1 MPEAHDAARTASPTD
16 PGTPP
21 RGPRHWP
28 MWLAYG
34 VMWSAAQLPWPL
46 QRAIGPALGWLA
58 RMLIPARRRAAR
70 INIALCFP
78 ELDAAARERLLREHF
93 RDVGIGLFE
102 FARAWWGSAGPMRR
116 TVRIEGLEHVQALQ
130 AQKRGVLFVSGH
142 FMTLELCGRLM
153 CDHIPLAG
161 MYRRLRSPVLEW
173 AVKRG
178 RLRYACA
185 MYSND
190 EIRPAMRHLKQ
201 GGFLWYAPDQDM
213 RGKDTVF
220 APFFGVPAATIT
232 ATHQF
237 ARLSGCAVIPFFHR
251 REGADYVLRVG
262 APLADFPSTDATV
275 DSARVNASIEAMVR
289 EAPSQYLW
297 LHRRFKR
304 RPAGIASPYK
314 AARG

>member
-1 MPEAHDAARTASPTD
+1 MSEPQSPTRTASPTD

-21 RGPRHWP
+21 RSPEHWP
-28 MWLAYG
+28 MWLGYFA
-34 VMWSAAQLPWPL
+34 MCAAARLPWGL
-46 QRAIGPALGWLA
+46 QRMLGRLAGWLA
-58 RMLIPARRRAAR
+58 RMLIAERRRAAR

-78 ELDAAARERLLREHF
+78 ELDEAAREKLLREHF

-102 FARAWWGSAGPMRR
+102 FARAWWGSVEPMRR
-116 TVRIEGLEHVQALQ
+116 TVRIEGLEHVRALQ
-130 AQKRGVLFVSGH
+130 EQKRGVLFVSGH

-185 MYSND
+185 MYTNE

-237 ARLSGCAVIPFFHR
+237 ARLSGCAVVPFFHR
-251 REGADYVLRVG
+251 REGADYVLRV
-262 APLADFPSTDATV
+262 ASPLADFPSSDATI

-297 LHRRFKR
+297 IHRRFKR
-304 RPAGIASPYK
+304 RPAGMVSPYK
-314 AARG
+314 RT

>member
-1 MPEAHDAARTASPTD
+1 MSQTHSPVPAGPTN

-21 RGPRHWP
+21 RGPQHWP
-28 MWLAYG
+28 MWLAYAA
-34 VMWSAAQLPWPL
+34 MWSAARLPWPL
-46 QRAIGPALGWLA
+46 QRALGHVLGWLA

-78 ELDAAARERLLREHF
+78 ELDEAARERLLRAHF

-102 FARAWWGSAGPMRR
+102 FARAWWGSAEPMRR
-116 TVRIEGLEHVQALQ
+116 TVTIEGLEHVREVQ

-237 ARLSGCAVIPFFHR
+237 ARLSGCAVVPFFHR
-251 REGADYVLRVG
+251 REGADYILRVG
-262 APLADFPSTDATV
+262 APLAEFPSSDATQ
-275 DSARVNASIEAMVR
+275 DSTRVNAQIEAMVR

-297 LHRRFKR
+297 IHRRFKR
-304 RPAGIASPYK
+304 RPSGLVSPYK
-314 AARG
+314 KR

>member
-1 MPEAHDAARTASPTD
+1 MSDDAQPVRAASPTD
-16 PGTPP
+16 PGPPP
-21 RGPRHWP
+21 RGLQHWP
-28 MWLAYG
+28 MWTGYFAMWLA
-34 VMWSAAQLPWPL
+34 ACLPWPL
-46 QRAIGPALGWLA
+46 QRGLGRIIGGLA
-58 RMLIPARRRAAR
+58 RLLIADRRRAAR

-78 ELDAAARERLLREHF
+78 ELDEAARERLLREHF

-102 FARAWWGSAGPMRR
+102 FARAWWGSAEPMRR
-116 TVRIEGLEHVQALQ
+116 TVRIEGLEHVHALQ
-130 AQKRGVLFVSGH
+130 AEKRGVLFVSGH

-185 MYSND
+185 MFSND

-201 GGFLWYAPDQDM
+201 GGFIWYAPDQDM

-237 ARLSGCAVIPFFHR
+237 ARLSGCAVVPFFHR
-251 REGADYVLRVG
+251 REGADYVLRVA
-262 APLADFPSTDATV
+262 APLAEFPSSDATV

-297 LHRRFKR
+297 IHRRFKR
-304 RPAGIASPYK
+304 RPPGVVSPYK
-314 AARG
+314 RS

>member
-1 MPEAHDAARTASPTD
+1 MSDDAMPLHAASPTD
-16 PGTPP
+16 PGPPP
-21 RGPRHWP
+21 RGVQHWP
-28 MWLAYG
+28 MWLGYFA
-34 VMWSAAQLPWPL
+34 MWLAARLPWPL
-46 QRAIGPALGWLA
+46 QRALGRIVGGLA
-58 RMLIPARRRAAR
+58 RLLIPARRRAAR

-78 ELDAAARERLLREHF
+78 ELDAAAREALLRAHF

-102 FARAWWGSAGPMRR
+102 FARAWWGSAEPMRR
-116 TVRIEGLEHVQALQ
+116 SVRIEGLEHVQALQ

-237 ARLSGCAVIPFFHR
+237 ARLSGCAVVPFFHR
-251 REGADYVLRVG
+251 REGADYVLRV
-262 APLADFPSTDATV
+262 APPLADFPSSDATA

-297 LHRRFKR
+297 IHRRFKR
-304 RPAGIASPYK
+304 RPPGLMSPYK
-314 AARG
+314 AARD

>member
-1 MPEAHDAARTASPTD
+1 
-16 PGTPP
+16 
-21 RGPRHWP
+21 
-28 MWLAYG
+28 
-34 VMWSAAQLPWPL
+34 
-46 QRAIGPALGWLA
+46 
-58 RMLIPARRRAAR
+58 MLIPARRRAAR

-78 ELDAAARERLLREHF
+78 ELDAAARERLLRAHF

-102 FARAWWGSAGPMRR
+102 FARAWWGSAEPMRR
-116 TVRIEGLEHVQALQ
+116 TVRIEGLEHIQALQ
-130 AQKRGVLFVSGH
+130 PQKRGVLFVSGH

-178 RLRYACA
+178 RLRYASA

-237 ARLSGCAVIPFFHR
+237 ARLSGCAVVPFFHR

-262 APLADFPSTDATV
+262 PPLHGLSLDGC
-275 DSARVNASIEAMVR
+275 
-289 EAPSQYLW
+289 
-297 LHRRFKR
+297 HRRQR
-304 RPAGIASPYK
+304 ARQCQHRGDGARGAEPVPVDPPPLQAPAGGMTSP
-314 AARG
+314 